1 MAIVMAACRA
11 SGSGDAMN
19 DSKYGAAVTGA
30 RPPMAAAAKPA
41 RHFIV
46 QPAITV

>member
-1 MAIVMAACRA
+1 MAIVMAGCRA
-11 SGSGDAMN
+11 SGSGDGMSDA
-19 DSKYGAAVTGA
+19 KYGAAVTGA
-30 RPPMAAAAKPA
+30 GPPMAAAAKPA